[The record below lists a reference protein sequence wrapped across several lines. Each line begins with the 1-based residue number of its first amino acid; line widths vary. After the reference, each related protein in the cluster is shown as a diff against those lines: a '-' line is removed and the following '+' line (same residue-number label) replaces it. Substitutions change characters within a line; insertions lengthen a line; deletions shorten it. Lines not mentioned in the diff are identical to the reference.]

1 MQLPIHAEMP
11 SVPILQ
17 FADPLMVNMEEI
29 SLSSSPDSGFERRRF
44 LLQLALVA
52 AAGPALLRTAGAA
65 RVNPPAMFAVEPG
78 HYRFT
83 PAGQVFCSGVRPDEG
98 FEVVHAILRPRLP
111 LAEGYAFVEAH
122 LHKLGLPV
130 QALCG
135 MELRVPAA
143 MTFEAFRAFNA
154 PYVAQLDKWELINGN
169 YSAVCRTNVAPA
181 LNAPREA
188 VLHAF
193 SYVAPASGNSST
205 FCVSGT
211 ADIDARGKIVA
222 AGDTSVS
229 GMRDKLKYVLDI
241 ITTRLAELE
250 LEWTDVT
257 SVDLYAVADISD
269 LWGTMILPAL
279 GTAARAGVRL
289 HHARPPI
296 IGSEVELEAR
306 GIAQELTLSTTT

>member
-1 MQLPIHAEMP
+1 
-11 SVPILQ
+11 
-17 FADPLMVNMEEI
+17 MEEDP
-29 SLSSSPDSGFERRRF
+29 LSSSPDFARERRRF
-44 LLQLALVA
+44 LQRLAALA
-52 AAGPALLRTAGAA
+52 AAGPALLQTARAA
-65 RVNPPAMFAVEPG
+65 RVNPPAMFAVEAG
-78 HYRFT
+78 HYRFV

-98 FEVVHAILRPRLP
+98 FEVVHAILRTRLR
-111 LAEGYAFVEAH
+111 LSDGYAFVESH
-122 LHKLGLPV
+122 LRKLGLPI

-143 MTFEAFRAFNA
+143 MTFDAFREFNA
-154 PYVAQLDKWELINGN
+154 PYVAQLDKWELINGR

-181 LNAPREA
+181 SNAPREA
-188 VLHAF
+188 ALHAF
-193 SYVAPASGNSST
+193 SYVAPASANSST

-229 GMRDKLKYVLDI
+229 GMRDKLKYVIDI

-269 LWGTMILPAL
+269 LWATMILPAL
-279 GTAARAGVRL
+279 GTAAQAGVRL

-306 GIAQELTLSTTT
+306 GIAQELTLSTAT